1 MIVCSAHGMVAST
14 GATGG
19 EQPSTGPEAYPHLD
33 APGPGR
39 VPLIRVGSQTPA
51 ADEVGL
57 DRLIVQKY
65 LLDTRRWRPHAEA
78 RQPDGASCSAEE
90 VTRARSAYR

>member
-1 MIVCSAHGMVAST
+1 MVAST

-19 EQPSTGPEAYPHLD
+19 EQPSTEPEAYPHLD

-39 VPLIRVGSQTPA
+39 LPLIRVGSQASP

-57 DRLIVQKY
+57 DLPIVKKY
-65 LLDTRRWRPHAEA
+65 PLDYPAGRPVH
-78 RQPDGASCSAEE
+78 RIGASPA
-90 VTRARSAYR
+90 AYTDY

>member
-1 MIVCSAHGMVAST
+1 MVAST

-19 EQPSTGPEAYPHLD
+19 EQPSTEPEAYPHLD

-39 VPLIRVGSQTPA
+39 VPLIRVGSQTSA

-57 DRLIVQKY
+57 DRPTVKKY
-65 LLDTRRWRPHAEA
+65 LLDYPLHA
-78 RQPDGASCSAEE
+78 
-90 VTRARSAYR
+90 

>member
-39 VPLIRVGSQTPA
+39 VPLIRVGSQTSA
-51 ADEVGL
+51 ADQVGL
-57 DRLIVQKY
+57 DLPIVKKY
-65 LLDTRRWRPHAEA
+65 PLDYPAGRPVH
-78 RQPDGASCSAEE
+78 RIGASPA
-90 VTRARSAYR
+90 AYTDY